1 MARDVAAPDETL
13 EGELE
18 RIHWESPKG
27 DFFVASL
34 ALGDGKRERV
44 VGELGGAKLSERI
57 KCFGRWVE
65 DKKYGRQ
72 FRVAYFTPVLP
83 SSPAGIERY
92 LVGVK
97 LKGVGK
103 KTVARIVDHFGEA
116 TLDVITSQPERLAE
130 VSGLG
135 ASKVALLREAFS
147 VQRASQEVM
156 VFLHTHGLGPGLA
169 RRVYKVYG
177 DAAIHLVRE
186 NPYQLARDVHGIGFR
201 IADLVGRSLG
211 YDLRSPQR
219 AAGATLHVLETATED
234 GHLYLPLTELARRA
248 EKLEVEAEALVVAV
262 QQLAEVGDVLVEGEG
277 ETASIY
283 LPRHHAAELSVAHSV
298 ERLLHTPGPALYS
311 SAEAAISSFESRT
324 GLRLAQGQTAA
335 VARALASKVFVLTG
349 GPGTGKTTL
358 IKAIISLTEECGLR
372 VLLAAPTGRAAKR
385 LEEASGL
392 RARTIHR
399 LLEFSPKTGHFTRDE
414 ERPLNVDTLI
424 VDESSMIDL
433 ALFDALTRALP
444 PHARLVLVGDVDQL
458 PSVGAGDVLRD
469 VIASGVVPVAR
480 LTEIFRQ
487 SGQSAIV
494 ESAHRVNRGELPEP
508 GEGDTDFFHVERP
521 DSASAAQTIL
531 ELVRERIPRRYGFD
545 PLWDVQVLAPMYKG
559 HAGVE
564 KLNQVLQSAL
574 NPNPAGGPTPEELLL
589 GAGRDERRRIT
600 QLRAGDKVLQLRN
613 NYDKEVFNG
622 DVGRVAEVDD
632 DEGRVVV
639 HFEGKPVTY
648 EGDSVEE
655 LQLAYALSVHKS
667 QGSEYPVVVL
677 SLQKEHFPMLQRNLL
692 YTALTRGKK
701 LVVVV
706 GAKRALEL
714 AVQNA
719 QHRERYSKLADRLR
733 ALVFE
738 QERSA

>member
-1 MARDVAAPDETL
+1 MARDALPPEETL
-13 EGELE
+13 EGELD
-18 RIHWESPKG
+18 RVHWESPKG

-34 ALGDGKRERV
+34 TADGTRQRV
-44 VGELGGAKLSERI
+44 VGELSGAKLGERI
-57 KCFGRWVE
+57 KCFGRWV
-65 DKKYGRQ
+65 DDPKYGRQ
-72 FRVAYFTPVLP
+72 FRVAYFVPVLP

-97 LKGVGK
+97 IKGIGK
-103 KTVARIVDHFGEA
+103 KTVQRLVEHFGVE
-116 TLDVITSQPERLAE
+116 TLDVITGAPERLTE
-130 VSGLG
+130 VAGLN
-135 ASKVALLREAFS
+135 AAKALLLREAFV
-147 VQRASQEVM
+147 VQRASREVM

-169 RRVYKVYG
+169 RRVYRVYG
-177 DAAIHLVRE
+177 DAAIRLIQE

-201 IADLVGRSLG
+201 IADLMGRSLG

-219 AAGATLHVLETATED
+219 AAGATLHVLESATED
-234 GHLYLPLTELARRA
+234 GHLYLPVVELARRA
-248 EKLEVEAEALVVAV
+248 EKLEVEADALVVAV
-262 QQLAEVGDVLVEGEG
+262 QQLAETGDILVEGEG
-277 ETASIY
+277 QDAAIY
-283 LPRHHAAELSVAHSV
+283 LPRHYRAELSVADRL

-311 SAEAAISSFESRT
+311 SAEVAIASFESRT
-324 GLRLAQGQTAA
+324 GLRLAEGQTAA

-358 IKAIISLTEECGLR
+358 IKAIIALTEGCGLK

-392 RARTIHR
+392 AARTIHR
-399 LLEFSPKTGHFTRDE
+399 LLEFSPRTGGFTRNE
-414 ERPLNVDTLI
+414 ERPLAVDTLI

-433 ALFDALTRALP
+433 ALFDALIKALP
-444 PHARLVLVGDVDQL
+444 PNARLVLVGDVDQL

-469 VIASGVVPVAR
+469 IIGSGVVPVAR

-494 ESAHRVNRGELPEP
+494 ESAHRVNRGELPDP

-531 ELVRERIPRRYGFD
+531 ELVRERIPKRYGFD

-559 HAGVE
+559 NAGVE
-564 KLNQVLQSAL
+564 RLNMVLQSAL
-574 NPNPAGGPTPEELLL
+574 NPPPAGGPTPEELLL
-589 GAGRDERRRIT
+589 GAGRDERRRIA
-600 QLRAGDKVLQLRN
+600 QLRVGDKVLQLRN
-613 NYDKEVFNG
+613 NYDKDVFNG
-622 DVGRVAEVDD
+622 DIGRVAEVDD
-632 DEGRVVV
+632 DDDRVVV
-639 HFEGKPVTY
+639 SFEGKAVTY
-648 EGDSVEE
+648 EGDSIEE

-706 GAKRALEL
+706 GARRALEL

-719 QHRERYSKLADRLR
+719 KQRERYSKLAERLR
-733 ALVFE
+733 ARVFA
-738 QERSA
+738 QERE